1 MCAMQS
7 HKIARAK
14 NNGEELSLFAK
25 RVGLNFFLTDRRLS
39 SELKRGYTALPASR
53 RAWRADPSTSENS
66 EIVAVY
72 REVLTSLR
80 PPAAA

>member
-1 MCAMQS
+1 MS
-7 HKIARAK
+7 
-14 NNGEELSLFAK
+14 
-25 RVGLNFFLTDRRLS
+25 RLS

-80 PPAAA
+80 PRQGGA